1 MGLTDARKKRID
13 DLVRFRQ
20 LNLTV
25 VLENVHDPHNISA
38 VIRTCDS
45 VGIAEIY
52 VLYTEENL
60 TQETLHIGHQ
70 SSAGSRKWV
79 DVHLYRDVDK
89 CFAHLKSKYDYIWA
103 THMTADAIPFTKVDF
118 TQSVAL
124 VFGNEKDG
132 ISVETLKHTTGN
144 YIIPQIGMVK
154 SLNISVACAVS
165 LYEVHKQRVSA
176 NLVGM
181 ESEIRS
187 EAKEALYQDYLQRHL
202 SQSKGEE
209 PIIHE

>member
-1 MGLTDARKKRID
+1 MGLTDARKKRIK
-13 DLVRFRQ
+13 DLVRLRQ

-25 VLENVHDPHNISA
+25 VLENVHDVHNISA
-38 VIRTCDS
+38 VLRSCDS

-52 VLYTEENL
+52 VLYTEAHL
-60 TQETLHIGHQ
+60 TEEKLHLGHQ

-79 DVHLYRDVDK
+79 DVHLYRDVDQ
-89 CFAHLKSKYDYIWA
+89 CFSDIKKKYDHIWA
-103 THMTADAIPFTKVDF
+103 THMTADAVPFTEVDF

-124 VFGNEKDG
+124 VFGNEKEG
-132 ISVETLKHTTGN
+132 ISKQSLSHTTGN

-165 LYEVHKQRVSA
+165 LYEVHKQRASA
-176 NLVGM
+176 NLIGL
-181 ESEIRS
+181 ESESLS

-209 PIIHE
+209 PIIH

>member
-1 MGLTDARKKRID
+1 MGLTDARKKRIE

-38 VIRTCDS
+38 VIRSCDS
-45 VGIAEIY
+45 VGICEIY
-52 VLYTEENL
+52 VLYTEDKL
-60 TQETLHIGHQ
+60 TQDTLYLGHQ

-79 DVHLYRDVDK
+79 DVHLYRDADK
-89 CFAHLKSKYDYIWA
+89 CFTDIKSKYDHIWA
-103 THMTADAIPFTKVDF
+103 THMTADSIPFTEVDF

-132 ISVETLKHTTGN
+132 ISEEVLKHTTGN
-144 YIIPQIGMVK
+144 YLIPQIGMVK

-165 LYEVHKQRVSA
+165 LYEVYKQRASA
-176 NLVGM
+176 NLIEDV
-181 ESEIRS
+181 SEVRS
-187 EAKEALYQDYLQRHL
+187 AAKEALYQDYLQRHL

-209 PIIHE
+209 PIIHD

>member
-1 MGLTDARKKRID
+1 MGLTETRKKRID

-38 VIRTCDS
+38 VLRSCDS

-52 VLYTEENL
+52 VLYTEEKL
-60 TQETLHIGHQ
+60 TQETLHLGHQ

-79 DVHLYRDVDK
+79 DVHLYRNVEK
-89 CFAHLKSKYDYIWA
+89 CFADLKSKYENIWA
-103 THMTADAIPFTKVDF
+103 THMTADAVPFTEVDF

-132 ISVETLKHTTGN
+132 ISEETLKHTTGN
-144 YIIPQIGMVK
+144 YIIPQIGMVR

-165 LYEVHKQRVSA
+165 LYEVFKQRVAA
-176 NLVGM
+176 NQIGD
-181 ESEIRS
+181 ESDVRS
-187 EAKEALYQDYLQRHL
+187 EAKEVLYQDYLQRHL